1 MREDDEDAAV
11 REKDALHGFS
21 KLFVALD
28 GLIIQPSWPKRGGH
42 ATTERVK
49 QQGLPLILK
58 RATDLAIAGAVTLA
72 TAPIVGAAAVAVR
85 LTMGAP
91 VFFRQKRPGK
101 NEVPFDCIK
110 FRTMNDARD
119 ASGRLLP
126 DEQRLTRIGKLLRTT
141 SVDELPQLWSVIR
154 GDMSLVGPRPLLMRY
169 LDRYSSEQHRRHEVM
184 PGITGWAAV
193 NGRNALSWDEKF
205 ALDLWY
211 VDHWSPLLDLAILA
225 KTAVGV
231 LRREGISSEGH
242 ATMPE
247 FFGPQS
253 HQVLE

>member
-1 MREDDEDAAV
+1 
-11 REKDALHGFS
+11 
-21 KLFVALD
+21 
-28 GLIIQPSWPKRGGH
+28 
-42 ATTERVK
+42 VK
-49 QQGLPLILK
+49 QQGLPLLFK
-58 RATDLAIAGAVTLA
+58 RASDIAIAGTAALA
-72 TAPIVGAAAVAVR
+72 TAPIVAAAAVAVR

-91 VFFRQKRPGK
+91 VVFRQKRPGK
-101 NEVPFDCIK
+101 NEAPFDCIK

-119 ASGRLLP
+119 ANGKLLP
-126 DEQRLTRIGKLLRTT
+126 DEERLTPVGKLLRAT
-141 SVDELPQLWSVIR
+141 SVDELPQLWSVLR

-169 LDRYSSEQHRRHEVM
+169 LERYSPDQHRRHEVM

-211 VDHWSPLLDLAILA
+211 VDHWSPLLDLKILV

-231 LRREGISSEGH
+231 VRREGIASEGH

-247 FFGPQS
+247 FVGNRPQ
-253 HQVLE
+253 V

>member
-1 MREDDEDAAV
+1 M
-11 REKDALHGFS
+11 
-21 KLFVALD
+21 
-28 GLIIQPSWPKRGGH
+28 
-42 ATTERVK
+42 K
-49 QQGLPLILK
+49 QQGVPLLFK
-58 RATDLAIAGAVTLA
+58 RAADVAIAGTVVLA
-72 TAPIVGAAAVAVR
+72 TAPVVAAAAVAVR

-101 NEVPFDCIK
+101 NEAPFDCIK

-119 ASGRLLP
+119 VKGRLKP
-126 DEQRLTRIGKLLRTT
+126 DEERLTRVGKFLRA
-141 SVDELPQLWSVIR
+141 SSIDELPQLWSVLR

-169 LDRYSSEQHRRHEVM
+169 LDRYSHEQHRRHDVM

-211 VDHWSPLLDLAILA
+211 VDHWSPLLDLTILA

-231 LRREGISSEGH
+231 LRREGINSEGH

-247 FFGPQS
+247 FFGQ
-253 HQVLE
+253 HANQGFG

>member
-1 MREDDEDAAV
+1 V
-11 REKDALHGFS
+11 IHSLG
-21 KLFVALD
+21 
-28 GLIIQPSWPKRGGH
+28 WPKTGGQ
-42 ATTERVK
+42 ATTEYVK
-49 QQGLPLILK
+49 QQGLPLLLK
-58 RATDLAIAGAVTLA
+58 RAADVAIAGSVVLA
-72 TAPIVGAAAVAVR
+72 TAPVVAAAAVAVR

-119 ASGRLLP
+119 ASGRLEP
-126 DEQRLTRIGKLLRTT
+126 DEERLTNVGKFLRAT
-141 SVDELPQLWSVIR
+141 SIDELPQLWSVLR

-169 LDRYSSEQHRRHEVM
+169 LERYSSEQHRRHDVM

-211 VDHWSPLLDLAILA
+211 VDHWSPLLDLRILA
-225 KTAVGV
+225 KTAIGV
-231 LRREGISSEGH
+231 IRREGISNEGH

-247 FFGPQS
+247 FLGS
-253 HQVLE
+253 E